1 MLLLKKLFITI
12 FPLLIVVII
21 DQLTKQWARGLV
33 DISTWGLFKFQFVL
47 NDGIMLG
54 HFSELPLKAKQVTLS
69 TLGVFVL
76 ILYFFCIA
84 LIPIRSKFISI
95 GLSVLIGGIMGNVID
110 RFNGFS
116 VVDFISLNISN
127 LPYANLADFFQWLGY
142 LLLGIGIYQ
151 DSRYYWPEIDLRNKY
166 FIKPKFQLRFSMFIS
181 SITLASSIIV
191 LLFSFS
197 FFRDD
202 QSQIMINYFMYLGA
216 GVSIILS
223 LVAFL
228 VSLIISH
235 RIAGPIHAIQRHLRS
250 TINNEKVIFKLR
262 EQDEFKEI
270 QEDLNLLNQKI
281 ASQTEE
287 K

>member
-1 MLLLKKLFITI
+1 VFFIKKLLITI

-21 DQLTKQWARGLV
+21 DQITKQWARGLV
-33 DISTWGLFKFQFVL
+33 DLSTWGPFKFQFVL

-76 ILYFFCIA
+76 IFYFFCIA
-84 LIPIRSKFISI
+84 LIPMRSKFITL
-95 GLSVLIGGIMGNVID
+95 GLSVLVGGIMGNVID

-116 VVDFISLNISN
+116 VVDFITLNISN
-127 LPYANLADFFQWLGY
+127 LPYANLADFFQWAGY

-166 FIKPKFQLRFSMFIS
+166 FIKPKFQLRFSLLIS
-181 SITLASSIIV
+181 SMTLASAIIV

-202 QSQIMINYFMYLGA
+202 QSQIMIDYFMYLGA
-216 GVSIILS
+216 GT
-223 LVAFL
+223 
-228 VSLIISH
+228 SLIIAIITFFVCVILSH
-235 RIAGPIHAIQRHLRS
+235 RIAGPVHAIQRHIRS
-250 TINNEKVIFKLR
+250 TMKGEKVIFKLR

-270 QEDLNLLNQKI
+270 QEDMNLLNERK
-281 ASQTEE
+281 
-287 K
+287 

>member
-1 MLLLKKLFITI
+1 MFFIKKLLITI

-21 DQLTKQWARGLV
+21 DQLTKQCARGLV
-33 DISTWGLFKFQFVL
+33 DISTWGPFKFQFVL

-76 ILYFFCIA
+76 IFYFFCIA
-84 LIPIRSKFISI
+84 LIPMRSKFITL
-95 GLSVLIGGIMGNVID
+95 GLSVLVGGIMGNVID

-142 LLLGIGIYQ
+142 IFLGIGIYQ
-151 DSRYYWPEIDLRNKY
+151 DSRYYWPDIDLRNKY
-166 FIKPKFQLRFSMFIS
+166 FIKPKFQMRFALLIS
-181 SITLASSIIV
+181 SMTFASSIIV

-202 QSQIMINYFMYLGA
+202 QSQIMIDYFMYLGA
-216 GVSIILS
+216 GTSLIIAI
-223 LVAFL
+223 VAFF
-228 VSLIISH
+228 VSLILSH
-235 RIAGPIHAIQRHLRS
+235 RIAGPVQAIQRHIRS
-250 TINNEKVIFKLR
+250 TLNNEKVIFKLR
-262 EQDEFKEI
+262 EQDEFKDI
-270 QEDLNLLNQKI
+270 QDDMNLL
-281 ASQTEE
+281 TEKFLDQSKE
-287 K
+287 N